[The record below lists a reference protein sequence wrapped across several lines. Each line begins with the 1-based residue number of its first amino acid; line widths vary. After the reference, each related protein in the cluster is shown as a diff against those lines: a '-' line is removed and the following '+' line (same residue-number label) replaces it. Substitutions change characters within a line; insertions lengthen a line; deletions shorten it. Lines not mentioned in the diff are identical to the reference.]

1 MKSLKEQVNESTVN
15 ESVGTIA
22 LGVAAAIL
30 GLGVLKLLVK
40 VPLIGLSAVIIKKS
54 QEELGEIQLRMAE
67 ILKKYPEALNNS
79 AIKGAVSVR
88 PSEMEYAFK
97 EENKWVD
104 LQVILSMEN
113 WDEVDR
119 KEFMDLFTRAKKVW
133 KRINPVND

>member
-1 MKSLKEQVNESTVN
+1 MKSLKEQVNESVVN

-30 GLGVLKLLVK
+30 GLGALKLLVK
-40 VPLIGLSAVIIKKS
+40 VPLIGLSAVMIKKS

-79 AIKGAVSVR
+79 AIKGAVSTR
-88 PSEMEYAFK
+88 PSEIEYAFK
-97 EENKWVD
+97 EENKWTD
-104 LQVILSMEN
+104 LQVILSMES

-133 KRINPVND
+133 KRINLVND

>member
-40 VPLIGLSAVIIKKS
+40 VPLIGLSAVMIKKS

-79 AIKGAVSVR
+79 AIKGAVSTR
-88 PSEMEYAFK
+88 PSEMEYTFK
-97 EENKWVD
+97 EENKWTD

-113 WDEVDR
+113 WDETDR

-133 KRINPVND
+133 KRINLVND

>member
-1 MKSLKEQVNESTVN
+1 MKSLKEQVNESVVN

-40 VPLIGLSAVIIKKS
+40 VPLIGLSAVMIKKS

-79 AIKGAVSVR
+79 AIKGAVSAR
-88 PSEMEYAFK
+88 PSEMEYTFK
-97 EENKWVD
+97 EENKWTD

>member
-1 MKSLKEQVNESTVN
+1 MKSLKEQVNESVVN

-30 GLGVLKLLVK
+30 GLGALKLLVK
-40 VPLIGLSAVIIKKS
+40 VPLIGLSAVMIKKS

-79 AIKGAVSVR
+79 AIKGAVSTR
-88 PSEMEYAFK
+88 PSEMEYTFK
-97 EENKWVD
+97 EENKWTD

-113 WDEVDR
+113 WDEADR

-133 KRINPVND
+133 KRINLVND

>member
-1 MKSLKEQVNESTVN
+1 MKTLKEQVNESVVN

-30 GLGVLKLLVK
+30 GLGALKLLVK
-40 VPLIGLSAVIIKKS
+40 VPLIGLSAVMIKKS

-79 AIKGAVSVR
+79 AIKGAVSTK
-88 PSEMEYAFK
+88 PSEMEYTFK
-97 EENKWVD
+97 EENKWTD

>member
-40 VPLIGLSAVIIKKS
+40 VPLIGLSAVMIKKS

-88 PSEMEYAFK
+88 PSEMEYTFK
-97 EENKWVD
+97 EENKWTD

-133 KRINPVND
+133 KRINLVND

>member
-1 MKSLKEQVNESTVN
+1 M
-15 ESVGTIA
+15 
-22 LGVAAAIL
+22 
-30 GLGVLKLLVK
+30 
-40 VPLIGLSAVIIKKS
+40 IKKS

-97 EENKWVD
+97 EENKWTD

-133 KRINPVND
+133 KRINLVND

>member
-1 MKSLKEQVNESTVN
+1 MKSLKEQVNESVVN

-30 GLGVLKLLVK
+30 GLGALKLLVK
-40 VPLIGLSAVIIKKS
+40 VPLIGLSAVMIKKS

-79 AIKGAVSVR
+79 AIKGAVSTR

-97 EENKWVD
+97 EENKWTD
-104 LQVILSMEN
+104 LQVILSMES

-133 KRINPVND
+133 KRINLVND

>member
-40 VPLIGLSAVIIKKS
+40 VPLIGLSAVMIKKS

-88 PSEMEYAFK
+88 PSEMEYTFK
-97 EENKWVD
+97 EENKWTD

-113 WDEVDR
+113 WDEADR

>member
-1 MKSLKEQVNESTVN
+1 MKSLKEQVNESVVN

-40 VPLIGLSAVIIKKS
+40 VPLIGLSAVMIKKS

-79 AIKGAVSVR
+79 AIKGAVSTR
-88 PSEMEYAFK
+88 PSEMEYTFK
-97 EENKWVD
+97 EENKWTD

-133 KRINPVND
+133 KRINLVND

>member
-1 MKSLKEQVNESTVN
+1 MKTLKEQVNESVVN

-40 VPLIGLSAVIIKKS
+40 VPLIGLSAVMIKKS

-88 PSEMEYAFK
+88 PSEMEYTFK
-97 EENKWVD
+97 EENKWTD